1 MRRRV
6 PVHPGWGI
14 AALRVAMGLVLL
26 LHGYQKFAG
35 GLAAVSAYFAQMSIP
50 LPGVTGP
57 FIAALELV
65 GGALLVL
72 GLATR
77 WVGLLFALEFVVATF
92 WVALPRAGV
101 TRSGL
106 EIMLLAGG
114 LLLFLN
120 GGGKAAL
127 DRT

>member
-6 PVHPGWGI
+6 PIHPGWGI

-35 GLAAVSAYFAQMSIP
+35 GLSAVSAYFAQMSIP
-50 LPGVTGP
+50 LPSVTGP

-77 WVGLLFALEFVVATF
+77 WVGLLFALEFAVATF
-92 WVALPRAGV
+92 WVALPRGGV
-101 TRSGL
+101 TRSSL

>member
-14 AALRVAMGLVLL
+14 ATLRVAMGLVML

-35 GLAAVSAYFAQMSIP
+35 GLNAVSAYFAQVSIP

-57 FIAALELV
+57 LIAALELV
-65 GGALLVL
+65 GGVLLVL

-77 WVGLLFALEFVVATF
+77 WVGLLFALEFAVATF
-92 WVALPRAGV
+92 WVAVPRGGV
-101 TRSGL
+101 IRSSL

>member
-35 GLAAVSAYFAQMSIP
+35 GLATVSAYFAQMSIP

-101 TRSGL
+101 TRSSL